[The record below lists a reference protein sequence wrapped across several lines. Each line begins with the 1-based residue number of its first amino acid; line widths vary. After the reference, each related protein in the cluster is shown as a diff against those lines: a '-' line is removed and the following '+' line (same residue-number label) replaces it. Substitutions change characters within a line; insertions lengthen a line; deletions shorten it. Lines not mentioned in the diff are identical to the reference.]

1 MDRARVVVFAERPT
15 RASRSTDRSL
25 EARGAI
31 LNGNVL
37 NCHEH
42 GSKPAHEGI
51 GAGEEFAERCGL
63 SQSFVADIERG
74 KKFPS
79 PASIEKICAALE
91 IRPFEL
97 FLGPEDF
104 SGVPGSEILTEDLL
118 RLKDSITDAI
128 GATLDRLVPR

>member
-1 MDRARVVVFAERPT
+1 MNAIQESFVANLKLHRERRDLT
-15 RASRSTDRSL
+15 QQ
-25 EARGAI
+25 
-31 LNGNVL
+31 
-37 NCHEH
+37 
-42 GSKPAHEGI
+42 
-51 GAGEEFAERCGL
+51 EFAERCGL